1 VDRINDQTDR
11 TPLPAD
17 SYANVAQTAEAPPA
31 SSSGIDP
38 NNPPWGVW
46 AGVLTWVGSV
56 VLLVVLSLLLTLPY
70 VFRYFKGSSNEEL
83 AQFLKTDKTAVL
95 LQILSALPAH
105 LLTLGLAWAVV
116 TRFGKRP
123 FWRSLGWSWSKNVG
137 FWTSVGL
144 AVALFLLAIA
154 MTMIGGQQKT
164 ALEEIVASSRAASYT
179 VAFLAF
185 FTAPLVEEVVYR
197 GVLYSALRKK
207 IGMQWAIVGVLL
219 LFTIVHVP
227 QYWPNAGVIATIGV
241 LSLALTLVRAYT
253 GRLLP
258 CFIVHLVFNGIQSLI
273 IVLEPY
279 LPHSITND
287 EQKAGAIVYLA
298 RSLHGLM

>member
-1 VDRINDQTDR
+1 VDRIKDPTDR

-17 SYANVAQTAEAPPA
+17 SYATVATEPIIAPISTGP
-31 SSSGIDP
+31 DP

-56 VLLVVLSLLLTLPY
+56 VLLVVMSLLLTLPY
-70 VFRYFKGSSNEEL
+70 VFRYFKGGSNEEL
-83 AQFLKTDKTAVL
+83 AQFLKTDKTAIL
-95 LQILSALPAH
+95 LQILSAFPAH

-123 FWRSLGWSWSKNVG
+123 FWQSLGWSWSKRVG

-144 AVALFLLAIA
+144 AVALFMLAIA
-154 MTMIGGQQKT
+154 MTMIGGPQKT

-197 GVLYSALRKK
+197 GVLYSALQKK
-207 IGMQWAIVGVLL
+207 IGMYWAIVGVLM

-227 QYWPNAGVIATIGV
+227 QYWPNVGVIATIGV

-279 LPHSITND
+279 LPHSLTND
-287 EQKAGAIVYLA
+287 EQKAGAIIYLA
-298 RSLHGLM
+298 RALHGLM